1 MSFRKW
7 LPSPPI
13 GVGLVVALGLIGAG
27 LHNHYLAPDSQRIIE
42 SGEVQLGKDNRQ
54 SPNDRDKAQ
63 SSSVRGLV
71 EGRQHVEATSTD
83 ETCDSSYCYA
93 RENLRAQIRMAKA
106 SEELVSLTER
116 QRIAR
121 YIEYSSWWALSALPS
136 GQPGPRPPLWA
147 SPGRP
152 PSKNCEPMFPS
163 LPTSLPGSVQLL
175 ARP

>member
-13 GVGLVVALGLIGAG
+13 GVGLVVAVGLIGTALQNSDLLPTSLRVIVDVQNNKNARKSPSDQRDAEHSSPQRLTEG
-27 LHNHYLAPDSQRIIE
+27 SQ
-42 SGEVQLGKDNRQ
+42 Q
-54 SPNDRDKAQ
+54 
-63 SSSVRGLV
+63 
-71 EGRQHVEATSTD
+71 VEATSTD
-83 ETCDSSYCYA
+83 ETCDSSDCYA

-121 YIEYSSWWALSALPS
+121 YIEIFLLVGTSALPS